1 MCIDNAPHISALADI
16 TLGSS
21 EIEQGI
27 LWCLDI
33 HKESCEMQE
42 GPQILFWLPLY
53 IKKQLFTVL
62 IFPMSWRV
70 LP

>member
-33 HKESCEMQE
+33 H
-42 GPQILFWLPLY
+42 
-53 IKKQLFTVL
+53 
-62 IFPMSWRV
+62 
-70 LP
+70 

>member
-16 TLGSS
+16 TLGSL

-33 HKESCEMQE
+33 H
-42 GPQILFWLPLY
+42 
-53 IKKQLFTVL
+53 
-62 IFPMSWRV
+62 
-70 LP
+70 